1 MRTEIKLENLDLDVI
16 YNFLDRLRE
25 SGRIN
30 MFGAAPYIA
39 ETFGLSRQE
48 SRQAL
53 SSWMKT
59 FGERHV

>member
-25 SGRIN
+25 SGRTN
-30 MFGAAPYIA
+30 MFGAAPYVQNA
-39 ETFGLSRQE
+39 FGLSQKE
-48 SRQAL
+48 ARQAV